1 LSKVELLSVKGLCT
15 YIETPRGLVRCVDGV
30 DLTIDKGETLGLV
43 GESGCGKTMTAR
55 SIMGMV
61 EAFPGVVDGE
71 MWFSA
76 NDLSSKVELSAPLK
90 KSVCLKRN
98 QAGQAY
104 SIRKNMDVWS
114 KCTGDIY
121 KNLRGRRI
129 AMIFQDP
136 QTSLN
141 PYWTVG
147 EQLGEAVRIGFER
160 IDKGNSSL
168 DKGQSLDGGLSVKSD
183 DDDGEVEEEIRKWLE
198 KVHIDSPARV
208 VDYYPH
214 ELSGGMCQRIMIAIA
229 LASKP
234 ELIIADEP
242 TTGLDVTIQ
251 AHLVDLFLELK
262 EQTNATVL
270 LISHDMGLIGR
281 LADRIAV
288 MYCGRVI
295 EVGPKNEILKSGQKN
310 VNGVSSPDKMQES
323 QREKSNTDSRHPY
336 TIALLRTLPGVDGVK
351 YGMKLPVIE
360 DEVPDPL
367 SAPPG
372 CSFHPRCQLFKER
385 KVDALLNCNREVP
398 DITVINSAHLVSC
411 WARNKNAHL
420 VPDKL

>member
-1 LSKVELLSVKGLCT
+1 MELLSVKGLCT

-30 DLTIDKGETLGLV
+30 DLTIHKGETLGLV

-55 SIMGMV
+55 SIIGMV
-61 EAFPGVVDGE
+61 EPFPGVVDGE

-76 NDLSSKVELSAPLK
+76 NGSNSKVELSAPLK
-90 KSVCLKRN
+90 KSVCIERTRT
-98 QAGQAY
+98 GQIY
-104 SIRKNMDVWS
+104 SIRKNMEVWS
-114 KCTGDIY
+114 KGTNDIY
-121 KNLRGRRI
+121 KDLRGRRI

-147 EQLGEAVRIGFER
+147 EQLGEAVRIGLER
-160 IDKGNSSL
+160 GDKGTPSRNTH
-168 DKGQSLDGGLSVKSD
+168 GQSLDGGLSVKIE
-183 DDDGEVEEEIRKWLE
+183 DGEVEEQIRKWLE
-198 KVHIDSPARV
+198 KVHIDSPGRV

-234 ELIIADEP
+234 DLIIADEP

-270 LISHDMGLIGR
+270 LISHDMGLVGR

-295 EVGPKNEILKSGQKN
+295 EVGPKNEILKYGQN
-310 VNGVSSPDKMQES
+310 DVNGLSSSDNMQES
-323 QREKSNTDSRHPY
+323 QRENSNTDSRHPY
-336 TIALLRTLPGVDGVK
+336 TIALLRTLPGGDGVK
-351 YGMKLPVIE
+351 SGMKLPVIE

-367 SAPPG
+367 SAPTG
-372 CSFHPRCQLFKER
+372 CSFHPRCQLFKE
-385 KVDALLNCNREVP
+385 KKGDALLHCNREVP
-398 DITVINSAHLVSC
+398 GITAINSEHQVSC
-411 WARNKNAHL
+411 WARSTNAHL
-420 VPDKL
+420 VADKL